1 MSHSSNTYNRILVI
15 QTAFIGDAILATALI
30 ESLYKS
36 NPFAKIDILIRK
48 GNETLFE
55 QHPFLNEV
63 IVWDKKKNK
72 HKNLLLLLIKI
83 RTKRYDVVINLQ
95 RFGSTGVLTALS
107 GAKVRVGFD
116 KNPFSFLFSKSIKHS
131 IIEGMHEVDR
141 NFELISWFTDKKI
154 RRPKLYPSI
163 SNNNRIAKYTNNA
176 YICVA
181 PNSVWFTKQFPE
193 DKWIDLINGLPA
205 KYSIYLLGAPG
216 DKISCERIK
225 TMSQHSNAV
234 VLAGKL
240 SFLDSAALMA
250 GAIMNYVND
259 SAPMH
264 IASAMNAPVAAIF
277 CSTIPAFGFG
287 PLSDRSYSIETPELL
302 ACRPCGLHG
311 KSACPEVHFNCG
323 NTIQIAQLLQVLN

>member
-1 MSHSSNTYNRILVI
+1 MSRSSNTHNRILVI

-36 NPFAKIDILIRK
+36 NPFTKIDLLIRK
-48 GNETLFE
+48 GNETLFD
-55 QHPFLNEV
+55 QHPFLNEI

-72 HKNLLLLLIKI
+72 YKNLFFLLIKI
-83 RTKRYDVVINLQ
+83 RTQKYDVVINLQ

-107 GAKVRVGFD
+107 GANITVGFD
-116 KNPFSFLFSKSIKHS
+116 KNPFSFLFSKKIQHS
-131 IIEGMHEVDR
+131 ISEGMHEVDR
-141 NFELISWFTDKKI
+141 NFELISWLTDKKI

-163 SNNNRIAKYTNNA
+163 SNNSRIAKFTNNA
-176 YICVA
+176 YICIA

-193 DKWIDLINGLPA
+193 DKWIDLINRLPA
-205 KYSIYLLGAPG
+205 RYSIYLLGAPG

-225 TMSQHSNAV
+225 TISQNPNVV
-234 VLAGKL
+234 VLAGEL

-250 GAIMNYVND
+250 SAIMNYVND

-287 PLSDRSYSIETPELL
+287 PLSDRSYSIETSETLT
-302 ACRPCGLHG
+302 CRPCGLHG

-323 NTIQIAQLLQVLN
+323 STIQIEQLLQVLN